1 MNSSINRTS
10 LSAHA
15 ALLALLVAAGGGCDS
30 DESTAPNEV
39 QVDAAPDTDT
49 DASDGSADVDG
60 ASADTDMP
68 PASGITFGQLG
79 SLSLPEGAGSFRF
92 GAATAAAQIEDGL
105 NRNDWHFWT
114 EPEAQGGLGNS
125 VPIGD
130 SVQGFSR
137 AEADVAIMQELGL
150 DAYRFSMDW
159 SRIEP
164 ERDVISDE
172 GLAHYDAFLDTLVA
186 AGIRPMVTVH
196 HFSNPIWVDD
206 FRQPACPA
214 DAEPGDE
221 NLCGWS
227 HAAGGP
233 LIAAELAEHA
243 ALLAQRYGD
252 VVDEWCTL
260 NEPVNYLIASY
271 GVNVFPPGRN
281 LLLTDFP
288 AVIRAFRSFIDAHVQ
303 VYRAIKENDTIDA
316 DGDGEAASV
325 GLTLSVVDWQPARD
339 NQPSTLQA
347 DIDARDR
354 VWYVYHH
361 LIPDAIA
368 NGSFDTDLD
377 GTGDEAHP
385 EWVGTLDWL
394 GIQYYFRSGVT
405 AEPALIPGVDAMIC
419 FGDAFDFGS
428 CLPPLDPTKW
438 VPSMRYEFE
447 EEGMYRILSNMG
459 NRYPYTPLVITEA
472 GIAAVNGER
481 RAENVVRILEQT
493 ARAQADGID
502 IRGYYHWSLMD
513 NLEWA
518 EGYEPRFGL
527 YHVERDNDFARVAT
541 EGATVYA
548 EIIDARGISE
558 ELSATWGGTGPMR
571 PESEAVEE

>member
-1 MNSSINRTS
+1 MRISTPR
-10 LSAHA
+10 LSAA
-15 ALLALLVAAGGGCDS
+15 LMFLLAAVAGGCGD
-30 DESTAPNEV
+30 DTPTPAGEPE
-39 QVDAAPDTDT
+39 VDASPQDDGNGGSDT
-49 DASDGSADVDG
+49 DGSA
-60 ASADTDMP
+60 AIADTGGETP
-68 PASGITFGQLG
+68 SGITFGAIG
-79 SLSLPEGAGSFRF
+79 SLSLQSGAGSFRF

-105 NRNDWHFWT
+105 ARNDWHFWT
-114 EPEAQGGLGNS
+114 EPVEEGGLGNS
-125 VPIGD
+125 VPIGE

-137 AEADVAIMQELGL
+137 AVDDVAIMTELGL

-164 ERDVISDE
+164 ERDVISEE

-206 FRQPACPA
+206 FRQPACAA
-214 DAEPGDE
+214 DAAPGDE

-227 HAAGGP
+227 HATGGP
-233 LIAAELAEHA
+233 LIAEELAEHA

-281 LLLTDFP
+281 LLLTDFD

-303 VYRAIKENDTIDA
+303 VYRAIKENDTVDA

-339 NQPSTLQA
+339 NQPSNLQE

-361 LIPDAIA
+361 LIPDAVA

-385 EWVGTLDWL
+385 DWVGTLDWL

-405 AEPALIPGVDAMIC
+405 AEPSLIPGVDAMIC

-447 EEGMYRILSNMG
+447 EEGMYRILSDMG
-459 NRYPYTPLVITEA
+459 NRYPDTPLVITEA

-493 ARAQADGID
+493 ARAQAEGVD

-513 NLEWA
+513 NFEWA

-527 YHVERDNDFARVAT
+527 YHVERDNNFARVAT
-541 EGATVYA
+541 EGATVYG

-558 ELSATWGGTGPMR
+558 EMSDTWGGTGPMR
-571 PESEAVEE
+571 PEFEADEE

>member
-1 MNSSINRTS
+1 MKS
-10 LSAHA
+10 LNAPGRALRAHGI
-15 ALLALLVAAGGGCDS
+15 LALALVGAACTS
-30 DESTAPNEV
+30 DDGTTEPTTDAAADGSSNEV
-39 QVDAAPDTDT
+39 DIGG
-49 DASDGSADVDG
+49 SDGGEDGSGDVVEVDRG
-60 ASADTDMP
+60 LV
-68 PASGITFGQLG
+68 FGDVG

-92 GAATAAAQIEDGL
+92 GSATAAAQIEDGIT
-105 NRNDWHFWT
+105 RNDWHFWT
-114 EPEAQGGLGNS
+114 EATEDGGLGNS

-130 SVQGFSR
+130 SVLGYTR
-137 AEADVAIMQELGL
+137 AVADVAIMQELGL

-164 ERDVISDE
+164 ERDVINE
-172 GLAHYDAFLDTLVA
+172 EALVHYDEFLAALVA

-196 HFSNPIWVDD
+196 HFSNPIWADD
-206 FRQPACPA
+206 FRQPACAA
-214 DAEPGDE
+214 DAVPGDE

-227 HAAGGP
+227 HEVGGP
-233 LIAAELAEHA
+233 LIAEELAEHA
-243 ALLAQRYGD
+243 AMLAQRYGG

-281 LLLTDFP
+281 LLLTDFD
-288 AVIRAFRSFIDAHVQ
+288 AVIRAFRSFIDAHAQ

-316 DGDGEAASV
+316 DGDGQAASV
-325 GLTLSVVDWQPARD
+325 GITLSVVDWQPARD
-339 NQPSTLQA
+339 NAPSTLQV

-361 LIPDAIA
+361 LLPDAVA
-368 NGSFDTDLD
+368 NGSFDSDLD

-385 EWVGTLDWL
+385 DWVGSIDWL
-394 GIQYYFRSGVT
+394 GVQYYFRSGVT
-405 AEPALIPGVDAMIC
+405 GEPALIPGVDAMIC

-428 CLPPLDPTKW
+428 CLPPLDDSKW

-447 EEGMYRILSNMG
+447 EEGMYRILVDMG
-459 NRYPYTPLVITEA
+459 NRYPDTPLVITEA

-493 ARAQADGID
+493 ARAQSDGVD
-502 IRGYYHWSLMD
+502 VRGYYHWSLLD
-513 NLEWA
+513 NFEWA

-527 YHVERDNDFARVAT
+527 YHVERDNDFARVPT
-541 EGATVYA
+541 EGATVYR
-548 EIIDARGISE
+548 EIIDARAISE
-558 ELSATWGGTGPMR
+558 ELSQTWGGTGPMR
-571 PESEAVEE
+571 PETEE